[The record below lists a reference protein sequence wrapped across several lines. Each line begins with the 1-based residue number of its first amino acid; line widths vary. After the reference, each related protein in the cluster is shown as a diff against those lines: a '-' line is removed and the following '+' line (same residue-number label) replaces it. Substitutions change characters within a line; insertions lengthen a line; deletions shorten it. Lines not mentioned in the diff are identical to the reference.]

1 MALRKEDLRFG
12 GAVMERNSE
21 DEGREVNLSLL
32 EKTRR
37 LNRLLQQ
44 NEVPVGFATM
54 AEVLSELIGCN
65 AYLVDRG
72 SKLLGHCLQ
81 DGFECRVLLETV
93 IATGV
98 FPVEYNQ
105 RLLNISQTVSNF
117 HQEGGRGDGC
127 FLQAGTDCFLQT
139 KLTTIIPINGG
150 GERLGTLVLARF
162 GNPFD
167 EEDLILAE
175 YGAAVVGMELLRAKS
190 HGLQEETRRKAAVQ
204 VAVGSLSYSEREAM
218 RSVFEELGGGNGLL
232 VASKI
237 ADRMGLTR
245 SVIVNGLRKLG
256 SAGVISARSLGM
268 KGTYIQILNPFL
280 PEALR

>member
-12 GAVMERNSE
+12 TVAEKNFD
-21 DEGREVNLSLL
+21 DEGRGVNLSLL
-32 EKTRR
+32 EKTRY

-44 NEVPVGFATM
+44 NGVPVEFTAM
-54 AEVLSELIGCN
+54 AEALSKVIGCN
-65 AYLVDRG
+65 AYVVDQRG
-72 SKLLGHCLQ
+72 KLLGHCLQ
-81 DGFECRVLLETV
+81 EGFECRVLLDTV
-93 IATGV
+93 IKTGE
-98 FPVEYNQ
+98 FPAEYNQ
-105 RLLNISQTVSNF
+105 SLLNNAQTLPNL
-117 HQEGGRGDGC
+117 HRGGEGEGC
-127 FLQAGTDCFLQT
+127 FLHLGKFCFLET
-139 KLTTIIPINGG
+139 KLTTIVPISGA

-162 GNPFD
+162 HDAFN

-190 HGLQEETRRKAAVQ
+190 RGLEEEIRQKAAVQ

-218 RSVFEELGGGNGLL
+218 RSVFEELGDGKGLL

-268 KGTYIQILNPFL
+268 KGTFIQVLNPNL